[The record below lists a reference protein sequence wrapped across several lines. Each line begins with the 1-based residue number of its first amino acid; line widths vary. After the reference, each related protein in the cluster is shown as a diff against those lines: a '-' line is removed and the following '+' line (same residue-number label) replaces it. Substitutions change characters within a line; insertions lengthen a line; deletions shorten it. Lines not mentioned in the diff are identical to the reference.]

1 MSYLEEHMPGPAV
14 EEALSLLAGVE
25 GDLGDLV
32 RQYVSRSA
40 DSNEWL
46 KQWFADRSSNYYS
59 RNRSFDASIQIPA
72 TLPVPAVEQGLAAP
86 TRLVSLTPHYFRGFR
101 VLAEPIEMREKLIVV
116 EGGNS
121 SGKTSLAEAL
131 EFLFTGGLS
140 RRTIHKGNA
149 KELEECIGNHFCPSE
164 DTTWVEAIFEVDGS
178 PGRQVVL
185 RRELVKDYGA
195 AIVSECESAFYV
207 DGAAVDA
214 SKEREVLAELFA
226 GIPPLLMQHTLREFV
241 FSRPRDRRDY
251 FEALLR
257 LDSLTALIEGA
268 VIGVEADHIK
278 GPSEG
283 VGLALWSALE
293 RSLRDDRAVR
303 AVRSPQSHTSDQT
316 ETGLQSALL
325 RAVQIEFPAAVAS
338 GVPFSEVQATF
349 EMLQREARERTFPL
363 IGALRPARTVPQEL
377 ATQPYS
383 SGLAQPLVAVG
394 QAWERKL
401 QVEEA
406 AKHLDYHLV
415 GVARALKELRDANL
429 IPNVSYPVTC
439 PLCAYDGAATLTPER
454 IAAIEAALPATEAKA
469 AADAGVRSAMSELL
483 GVVRR
488 AIDDLGGYFPTAP
501 SEKQWADGLANA
513 SDAVRDAA
521 EKVREA
527 LSARTELERLIAL
540 AKPLLKDGTIPPTSE
555 ALDTWKASLTKL
567 TTEQLDGLAQSA
579 LNYATLFKA
588 LETAVGTVAGEDPSY
603 KLREAYLRCAE
614 KLAQVVD
621 DFLWERAKQHAA
633 RDLES
638 LRERLMGYRSEF
650 LEARRVLFN
659 DGIDAVWGRLRA
671 DTYSAFKRLH
681 IPPPHQKGFPVEI
694 EVKAVLRDGQEEKEV
709 DALGVFSESQ
719 MNVLG
724 IGAFITRSRAL
735 GHKMLILD
743 DPVQSMDEEH
753 FRTFARVL
761 VPGLLDEDGFQVVV
775 LTHNDAFGRQ
785 LSYWHLDRM
794 EYTTLS
800 IRHVASRGCIV
811 EEGTRLASQR
821 FTRARHLAEQQGN
834 LGDAWTQIRL
844 GVERLYLAAM
854 LKHGPTDFD
863 PTKWEGLAAEARW
876 DAGAKDIIEG
886 KVPGSGKRLKD
897 ILVMTASGSHDKAP
911 APLTE
916 IQKSIPFLQK
926 LLDDLNL
933 ERG

>member
-1 MSYLEEHMPGPAV
+1 MSGPAV
-14 EEALSLLAGVE
+14 EEALSLLARVE
-25 GDLGDLV
+25 GDLGELV
-32 RQYVSRSA
+32 RQYISRPA

-46 KQWFADRSSNYYS
+46 KQWFADRSSSYYS
-59 RNRSFDASIQIPA
+59 GNRSFDASIQFPA
-72 TLPVPAVEQGLAAP
+72 TLPVPAVAQGLAAP
-86 TRLVSLTPHYFRGFR
+86 TRLVSLTPHYFRGFK

-140 RRTIHKGNA
+140 RRTLHKTNA
-149 KELEECIGNHFCPSE
+149 KELEECIGNHFCLPG
-164 DTTWVEAIFEVDGS
+164 DTTWVEATFEVDGS
-178 PGRQVVL
+178 PVRQVVL
-185 RRELVKDYGA
+185 RRELVKDYGP

-257 LDSLTALIEGA
+257 LDGLTALIEGA

-283 VGLALWSALE
+283 VGRALWSALAS
-293 RSLRDDRAVR
+293 SLHDDRAVR
-303 AVRSPQSHTSDQT
+303 AVRSPERHPSDQT
-316 ETGLQSALL
+316 EAGLQSALL
-325 RAVQIEFPAAVAS
+325 RAAQIEFPTAVAS
-338 GVPFSEVQATF
+338 GAPLSEVQAIF

-363 IGALRPARTVPQEL
+363 VGALRPARTVPQEL
-377 ATQPYS
+377 AAQPYS

-394 QAWERKL
+394 QAWERRL

-406 AKHLDYHLV
+406 AKHLDHHLL

-429 IPNVSYPVTC
+429 IPNVSYAVTC

-454 IAAIEAALPATEAKA
+454 IATIEAVRPVTEAKA
-469 AADAGVRSAMSELL
+469 AADGEVRSAMGEARRFA
-483 GVVRR
+483 RR

-501 SEKQWADGLANA
+501 SEKQWGDGLANA
-513 SDAVRDAA
+513 SDAVRDVA

-527 LSARTELERLIAL
+527 LSARPELERLIAL
-540 AKPLLKDGTIPPTSE
+540 AKPLLADGPIPLTSD
-555 ALDTWKASLTKL
+555 ALDTWKASLTEL
-567 TTEQLDGLAQSA
+567 TTELDGLARSA
-579 LNYATLFKA
+579 QNYAALFKA
-588 LETAVGTVAGEDPSY
+588 LETAVGTVASADPTY
-603 KLREAYLRCAE
+603 KLREAWLRCDD

-621 DFLWERAKQHAA
+621 DFLWERAKHCAA

-638 LRERLMGYRSEF
+638 LRERLMGYRSDF

-659 DGIDAVWGRLRA
+659 GGIDAVWGRLRA
-671 DTYSAFKRLH
+671 DTYSAFKRLY
-681 IPPPHQKGFPVEI
+681 IPPPRQKGFPVEI
-694 EVKAVLRDGQEEKEV
+694 EIKAVLRDGQEEKEV

-724 IGAFITRSRAL
+724 IGAFLTRSRAL
-735 GHKMLILD
+735 GHKMVILD

-753 FRTFARVL
+753 FRTFARDL
-761 VPGLLDEDGFQVVV
+761 VPGLLDEDGLQVVI

-794 EYTTLS
+794 EYTALS

-834 LGDAWTQIRL
+834 LGDAWTQIRR

-854 LKHGPTDFD
+854 LKHGPGEFD
-863 PTKWEGLAAEARW
+863 PTRWEGLAAEARW
-876 DAGAKDIIEG
+876 DAGAEDIIEG
-886 KVPGSGKRLKD
+886 KIPDSGKRLKD

-926 LLDDLNL
+926 LLNDLNL
-933 ERG
+933 GRG